1 MKIKIK
7 MAEEISVFDSEE
19 FERLVAEKDIRIS
32 NALVDTVLKNLKG
45 RKRHIHALSIMVEQ
59 DLMVYDITIDRKEFL
74 STLESSLPVYEEVEE
89 FEKCAEIFK
98 AINFLKNKP
107 KRGRPK
113 KLG

>member
-1 MKIKIK
+1 MKIK

-19 FERLVAEKDIRIS
+19 FERLVSDKDIRIS

-59 DLMVYDITIDRKEFL
+59 DQMVYDITIDRNEFV
-74 STLESSLPVYEEVEE
+74 STLENSLPIYEEVEE
-89 FEKCAEIFK
+89 FEKCAEVFK
-98 AINFLKNKP
+98 AISFLKNKT